1 MNGVVALRS
10 VLIADAALT
19 ALVPATRIAAGV
31 MPQGTALPA
40 ISLTSV
46 STVDRNM
53 PNPGTYRHV
62 SERVQATV
70 LAADYPTQ
78 KAILKAVKKAAA
90 DKIHPTV
97 SGLSAVTIHTESG
110 GPDFMDEAAAI
121 YIGSIDFRVTFSEAR

>member
-1 MNGVVALRS
+1 MNGVVALRT

-46 STVDRNM
+46 SAVDRNL
-53 PNPGTYRHV
+53 PSPGAYRHV

-70 LAADYPTQ
+70 LAADYPSQ
-78 KAILKAVKKAAA
+78 KTILAAVRKAAA
-90 DKIHPTV
+90 DKINPTV
-97 SGLSAVTIHTESG
+97 SGISRVTIHTENG
-110 GPDFMDEAAAI
+110 GPDFMDEAASI
-121 YIGSIDFRVTFSEAR
+121 YMGSIDFRVTFSEAR